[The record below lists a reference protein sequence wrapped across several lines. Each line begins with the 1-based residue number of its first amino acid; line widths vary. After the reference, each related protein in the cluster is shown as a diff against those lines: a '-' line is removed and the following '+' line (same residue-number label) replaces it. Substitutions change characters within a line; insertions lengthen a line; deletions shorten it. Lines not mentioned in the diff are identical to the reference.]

1 MLLSSEPDTI
11 TWSDGWA
18 SQLNTG
24 FVCPLSF
31 PTIWQEF
38 ISHIYSW
45 LSSDPDN
52 THLPFDQIYTYYY
65 NCIIIITVLLL
76 LYNIIII
83 TTIIIVI
90 IIICPDIYIYIYYN
104 SKQTDRPSGTQS
116 RDAGKSAWSLEAS
129 SDR

>member
-1 MLLSSEPDTI
+1 MIPFRICATEQLVLKCWLLKKIQPVFLNALEALCKHSPRNCRATVESRGDHSTPCSSEDHLHNLMLLSSEPDTI

-38 ISHIYSW
+38 SSHIYSW

-52 THLPFDQIYTYYY
+52 THLPF
-65 NCIIIITVLLL
+65 TVLRQL
-76 LYNIIII
+76 I
-83 TTIIIVI
+83 T
-90 IIICPDIYIYIYYN
+90 
-104 SKQTDRPSGTQS
+104 Q
-116 RDAGKSAWSLEAS
+116 
-129 SDR
+129 

>member
-1 MLLSSEPDTI
+1 MIPFRICATEHGLEMLTVEKDPASFLNALEALCKHSPRNCIATVESWGDHSKPCSSEDHLHNLMFLSSEPDTI

-38 ISHIYSW
+38 SSHMYSW

-52 THLPFDQIYTYYY
+52 THLPF
-65 NCIIIITVLLL
+65 TVLRQL
-76 LYNIIII
+76 I
-83 TTIIIVI
+83 T
-90 IIICPDIYIYIYYN
+90 
-104 SKQTDRPSGTQS
+104 Q
-116 RDAGKSAWSLEAS
+116 
-129 SDR
+129 